1 MLVGYMR
8 VSTDGKDKQSTDLQL
23 DALLSEGV
31 DKRHIFEDHA
41 SGSKDNREGLS
52 RALEFLQSGDTLI
65 VWKLDRLGRSL
76 PHLIDTVNKLKERN
90 IGFKSLTEGMDTS
103 TASGELIF
111 HIFGAL
117 AQFERNLIKERVNAG
132 LESAKK
138 RGRVGGR
145 PRAISEEKLN
155 TILEALNNGKSKAE
169 ICRTFDVKRS
179 TLIDT
184 LNRVKNYEKE
194 VLL

>member
-1 MLVGYMR
+1 MLIGYMR
-8 VSTDGKDKQSTDLQL
+8 VSTDVKDKQSTDLQL

-132 LESAKK
+132 LESARK
-138 RGRVGGR
+138 RGRFGGR
-145 PRAISEEKLN
+145 PRAISQEKLEA
-155 TILEALNNGKSKAE
+155 IVEALKNGKSKAE

-184 LNRVKNYEKE
+184 LNRVK
-194 VLL
+194 

>member
-31 DKRHIFEDHA
+31 DKRHIYEDHA

-52 RALEFLQSGDTLI
+52 KALEFLQSGDTLI

-132 LESAKK
+132 LESARK

-155 TILEALNNGKSKAE
+155 AILEALNNGKSKAE

-184 LNRVKNYEKE
+184 LNRVKS
-194 VLL
+194 L